1 MYYWSWSKTAGQHT
15 ITTSVI
21 NILRNWNHVGSLTW
35 SYLPFLCLSQAWFCT
50 WQPPGYWDTFLN
62 TGGEAMKSCA

>member
-35 SYLPFLCLSQAWFCT
+35 SYLPFFMSY
-50 WQPPGYWDTFLN
+50 PGLILHL
-62 TGGEAMKSCA
+62 AASRILRRVS